1 MRTLVVALIVAVL
14 VGAISTEV
22 YFRLLDGSHL
32 GLLVLIVMACVTSA
46 LASPRIAARS
56 AASGASPRREG
67 LPDAGHDDQEPA
79 DSKRSDGS
87 RETGTVKW
95 FNRTKGFGFIVREN
109 GEEIFVHH
117 RSIRSDGQQR
127 TSLRDGERVSFEVV
141 KRSKGW
147 QAEDVAAG

>member
-14 VGAISTEV
+14 IGAISTEV

-67 LPDAGHDDQEPA
+67 A
-79 DSKRSDGS
+79 DGRTNQIRLVSSPTAKIVPGQTS
-87 RETGTVKW
+87 RKLLNYVSVNLT
-95 FNRTKGFGFIVREN
+95 FAFIFGGLFQRC
-109 GEEIFVHH
+109 FK
-117 RSIRSDGQQR
+117 IRQPS
-127 TSLRDGERVSFEVV
+127 TS
-141 KRSKGW
+141 W
-147 QAEDVAAG
+147 T